1 MSTLPPH
8 PPPGTLAGGID
19 YEWGGASADTFY
31 WAAFANDRT
40 RRIVGVARFLIDSR
54 VPGYFPGHDAYLMAG
69 DILGTGAQQ
78 FRRFI
83 DEPVIYAD
91 YDWRVTTEP
100 VNQWP
105 WLNPFREHA
114 ARFAHQLDDA
124 MGHHTLQSAD
134 EPDRLTTFQTLS
146 DMIGSAW
153 RQYREW
159 EAVDPTEFIVGGNYD
174 GTPLWRRNLDEY
186 ALVDDR
192 LCGECEIATFAR
204 RFLFNANLPLFRR
217 LYRQGI
223 IYGVNRTTTPKW
235 EANIMDVA
243 TQPHSEFYVQLVKDY
258 HAALTHYDMAVAPR
272 APTVHERL

>member
-1 MSTLPPH
+1 MSTFPPP
-8 PPPGTLAGGID
+8 PPPGTIGDGTD
-19 YEWGGASADTFY
+19 YDWEGVPSGTFY

-40 RRIVGVARFLIDSR
+40 RKIVGVSR
-54 VPGYFPGHDAYLMAG
+54 QTQDTRLLEYYPGHEAYLMAG
-69 DILGTGAQQ
+69 DFRETGVQSVNV
-78 FRRFI
+78 FLEESI
-83 DEPVIYAD
+83 HYAG
-91 YDWRVTTEP
+91 YDWRLALEP
-100 VNQWP
+100 VNQWS

-159 EAVDPTEFIVGGNYD
+159 EAVDPTELIVGGNYD